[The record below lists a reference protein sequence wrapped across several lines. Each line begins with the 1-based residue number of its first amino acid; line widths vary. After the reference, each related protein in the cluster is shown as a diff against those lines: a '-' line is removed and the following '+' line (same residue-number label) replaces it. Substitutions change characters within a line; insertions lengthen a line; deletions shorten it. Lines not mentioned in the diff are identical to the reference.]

1 MAVDA
6 SSSRLGGCVSR
17 INLLVLI
24 LGMLGFVGACAS
36 TASSPEAG
44 QNLAVLKGC
53 SACHS
58 VDDST
63 KIAPPWRGLYG
74 SQIEL
79 NDGGFVTVDDAYLI
93 ESIKEPNAKIVKGF
107 TRGAMPTISLTEEEL
122 NSLVAYIKSVK

>member
-1 MAVDA
+1 M
-6 SSSRLGGCVSR
+6 SR
-17 INLLVLI
+17 ITLLVLI

-36 TASSPEAG
+36 TDSSPEAG

-58 VDDST
+58 VNDTT

-74 SQIEL
+74 SQIGL
-79 NDGGFVTVDDAYLI
+79 TDDSLVTVDDAYLI
-93 ESIKEPNAKIVKGF
+93 ESIKDPNAKIVKGF
-107 TRGAMPTISLTEEEL
+107 SRGAMPTISLTEEEI